1 MRYIL
6 LAAVLSGSVAFL
18 LTGCLEPE
26 PVVTKSEDAQSL
38 VDHITYVK
46 DKRGICYAVA
56 SVQRLSTSG
65 GLAENVMFTAVSC
78 EAAGLTRWNK
88 Q

>member
-6 LAAVLSGSVAFL
+6 LAAVLSGATAFL
-18 LTGCLEPE
+18 LTGCLEPD
-26 PVVTKSEDAQSL
+26 PVVTKPEDAQAL

-56 SVQRLSTSG
+56 SVHRISTG
-65 GLAENVMFTAVSC
+65 AHLAENVMFTAVDC
-78 EAAGLTRWNK
+78 EKAGL
-88 Q
+88 